1 MTFQEFKYY
10 VGETVMFCQII
21 ESDLKIIYVN
31 LINGNKQETWTLI
44 QKETLG
50 SMVKMLQNLDSD
62 NRLLSKNDYHYLH
75 QLVGKRNH
83 WCHQTFVNFLY
94 NGQDFLNSKQYIEE
108 CNLLAQDHEQL
119 SKIYRILEGIRV
131 DLVRANRK

>member
-1 MTFQEFKYY
+1 MTFGEFKYY
-10 VGETVMFCQII
+10 LGETIMFCQII
-21 ESDLKIIYVN
+21 ESDFKIIYVN

-50 SMVKMLQNLDSD
+50 SMVKMLQNLDND

-94 NGQDFLNSKQYIEE
+94 NGQDFENSKQYIEE
-108 CNLLAQDHEQL
+108 CKQLAEDHEQL
-119 SKIYRILEGIRV
+119 SKIYRILESIRI
-131 DLVRANRK
+131 DLVRANRR